1 MEKFDYQPYS
11 SALMGASVNLIDGAM
26 TPGFDYGQNGYDLNS
41 AKTYGQE
48 KGSKIG
54 GGVGAGIG
62 ALLAPITGGL
72 SIPIGQLLGS
82 TVGGLIG
89 GNAAANKAQ
98 PILDNRQAKNDN
110 FVSMYQQVARQ
121 GQIDSAQRQ
130 GHVFID
136 NQYRTNLPS
145 L

>member
-11 SALMGASVNLIDGAM
+11 SALMGAGASLIDGLSAD
-26 TPGFDYGQNGYDLNS
+26 FDYGQKGYDINA
-41 AKTYGQE
+41 AKTFGQN
-48 KGSKIG
+48 KGAGIG

-72 SIPIGQLLGS
+72 SIPIGKLLGS
-82 TVGGLIG
+82 KVGGLIG
-89 GNAAANKAQ
+89 GNAAASKAQ